1 MGAEVAWQ
9 ALSLLCC
16 GQSASAWCSTQVLL
30 LGATPRPAAVLREHS
45 IFLPVDHNRTHRDFV
60 AAYLDASWWL
70 FLPLDGV
77 HLRFDLLALSLCQ
90 IPHRGLNGLVA
101 HQLLNGLQVD
111 AGLQQLRAVGGAK
124 FVWMKVPDGIAEKR
138 VLTGTKNLSSNTL
151 RRPVLAGFVCY
162 TLNIKPLI

>member
-1 MGAEVAWQ
+1 
-9 ALSLLCC
+9 
-16 GQSASAWCSTQVLL
+16 
-30 LGATPRPAAVLREHS
+30 
-45 IFLPVDHNRTHRDFV
+45 
-60 AAYLDASWWL
+60 
-70 FLPLDGV
+70 
-77 HLRFDLLALSLCQ
+77 
-90 IPHRGLNGLVA
+90 VA